1 MKKTVTIE
9 QIEFIKAKPAEVY
22 QAYVDPKKHSAFTGA
37 EATGEPKEGGKFS
50 AWDEYIS
57 GKFLKLEKG
66 KRIVQEWETTEWPEG
81 YGPSIVDLSF
91 IEKGDG
97 TEIRMVHSKVPA
109 EQAKSYERG
118 WIDFY
123 WKPMKKYFESKKG

>member
-1 MKKTVTIE
+1 MKKTTTIE
-9 QIEFIKAKPAEVY
+9 QTEFIRAKPAEVY
-22 QAYVDPKKHSAFTGA
+22 EAYVDPKKHSAFTGS

-50 AWDEYIS
+50 AWDGYIS

-66 KRIVQEWETTEWPEG
+66 KRVVQEWVTTEWPEG
-81 YGPSIVDLSF
+81 YGASVVELSF
-91 IEKGDG
+91 LEKGDG